1 MGAFDDLIPQQSG
14 TGGAFDDL
22 IPQEQPKG
30 FLDTAADVTKRLAG
44 AVTDLIPGMVDPIV
58 GAAQL
63 GANLVGAGEPVNKA
77 VDQYNKWLESKGV
90 DEGIRAAG
98 AMLSPVPLAAASKIP
113 VFAGA
118 KGVLPNVAQ
127 LAKNVG
133 VGAATGAGFGALNPV
148 VGAGDDFTGEKLGQM
163 GVGAAVGG
171 VVPALGT
178 AVVGGTKV
186 TGSLVDAIRGRLPAL
201 QAAKAVRATLPD
213 EAAARAVLANAPDD
227 LTAAQ
232 ALQQAG
238 IIAPRT
244 QALGVRA
251 AAGDADYYAGL
262 QAQQE
267 AARLAAL
274 QEVAG
279 GRSQSDVLA
288 AIKSAQDDLNKLTG
302 PMREQVLKKVN
313 LVGQVENKLQ
323 RRLSERETAYVSALQ
338 NQGRMQTEAA
348 QALTLPTPVRPT
360 DPQVVRNLPSGNFP
374 QQPALEPITKGI
386 SGVQTADGVE
396 IGMPRLSPQ
405 YTPSAQMAESF
416 ASAADELG
424 QIATQRRQQIA
435 QTVQQLEGLGAR
447 NLQPL
452 NAEGII
458 SKLQAKLTDPGAAG
472 SKKYGAVIDRVIQD
486 ISDWTA
492 ANGGRIDANALYA
505 IRKNSVND
513 AIEDLL
519 RGVDPK
525 SSAKFAAK
533 ILGEVAPA
541 IDDAL
546 KSAGGTGWKDYL
558 KTYASGMDDIAQQ
571 KMSGRLLE
579 LYKDSPKRFVKTVT
593 GDKPK
598 EVEKVFGK
606 GRTDIGKE
614 MGEKITPAQ
623 KVSAE
628 LTRDLEMSEL
638 AQAGKEGATKALQDV
653 RLSAR
658 LPAFF
663 DKWITAANK
672 GLATTEERIGVK
684 TLEALTEGMK
694 TGKNLNKMLM
704 ELPAVERNKVLM
716 SMMKFEKTSPYVTGS
731 AVGAT
736 D

>member
-1 MGAFDDLIPQQSG
+1 MGAFDDLIPQQSS
-14 TGGAFDDL
+14 TGGTFDDL
-22 IPQEQPKG
+22 IPQEQSKG

-186 TGSLVDAIRGRLPAL
+186 AGSLVDAIRGRLPAL

-238 IIAPRT
+238 IVAPRT

-267 AARLAAL
+267 AARLTAL
-274 QEVAG
+274 QGVTP
-279 GRSQSDVLA
+279 
-288 AIKSAQDDLNKLTG
+288 DL
-302 PMREQVLKKVN
+302 
-313 LVGQVENKLQ
+313 
-323 RRLSERETAYVSALQ
+323 S
-338 NQGRMQTEAA
+338 AA
-348 QALTLPTPVRPT
+348 QAARTATTEPMYSAATAPINLVDTRPVISEIDNLLRRQGSNPELATALTKLRSGLIGPTGKPYANAERVASALDGLKSSIANKDNAFIVKQLTGLKNQLSDAIPGYSAAQQEFARLSQPVNQA
-360 DPQVVRNLPSGNFP
+360 QVLEQVMAELRKPGGGERVMPFLRSIGTGENALIRRAGG
-374 QQPALEPITKGI
+374 QPRYG
-386 SGVQTADGVE
+386 GVE
-396 IGMPRLSPQ
+396 EILD
-405 YTPSAQMAESF
+405 PSQMGTVSKIAAE
-416 ASAADELG
+416 
-424 QIATQRRQQIA
+424 
-435 QTVQQLEGLGAR
+435 
-447 NLQPL
+447 
-452 NAEGII
+452 
-458 SKLQAKLTDPGAAG
+458 
-472 SKKYGAVIDRVIQD
+472 
-486 ISDWTA
+486 
-492 ANGGRIDANALYA
+492 
-505 IRKNSVND
+505 
-513 AIEDLL
+513 
-519 RGVDPK
+519 
-525 SSAKFAAK
+525 
-533 ILGEVAPA
+533 
-541 IDDAL
+541 
-546 KSAGGTGWKDYL
+546 
-558 KTYASGMDDIAQQ
+558 MD
-571 KMSGRLLE
+571 
-579 LYKDSPKRFVKTVT
+579 
-593 GDKPK
+593 
-598 EVEKVFGK
+598 
-606 GRTDIGKE
+606 
-614 MGEKITPAQ
+614 
-623 KVSAE
+623 
-628 LTRDLEMSEL
+628 RDLATKQL

-716 SMMKFEKTSPYVTGS
+716 SMMKFEKTSPYITGS